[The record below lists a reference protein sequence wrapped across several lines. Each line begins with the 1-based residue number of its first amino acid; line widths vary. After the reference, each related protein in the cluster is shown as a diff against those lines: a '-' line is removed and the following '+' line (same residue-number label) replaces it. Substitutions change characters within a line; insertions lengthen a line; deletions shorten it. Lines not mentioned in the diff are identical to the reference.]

1 MDFNTIICG
10 SIGVRKSSRTLS
22 SAMNWWYTK
31 ELHRGRAP
39 LCSRQ
44 LDMSKRIK
52 ESTRGYERGHQMIKT
67 FKDLIVY
74 QKAFEQAMEIFEL
87 TKSFPRIEKYSLT
100 DQIRR
105 SSRSVCVNIGE
116 AWRRLRYP
124 AHFVSKLTD
133 ADAEATE
140 TVIWLDFSL
149 ACRYLN
155 PERYKKVSTR
165 YEEIGKIL
173 GSMVRSPEKF
183 CYETA
188 IKSKV

>member
-1 MDFNTIICG
+1 
-10 SIGVRKSSRTLS
+10 
-22 SAMNWWYTK
+22 
-31 ELHRGRAP
+31 
-39 LCSRQ
+39 
-44 LDMSKRIK
+44 
-52 ESTRGYERGHQMIKT
+52 MIKT

-87 TKSFPRIEKYSLT
+87 TKGFPMIEKYSLT

-116 AWRRLRYP
+116 AWRRLKYP

-149 ACRYLN
+149 AGRYLN
-155 PERYKKVSTR
+155 SELYKKVATR
-165 YEEIGKIL
+165 YEEIGKML
-173 GSMVRSPEKF
+173 SSMVRSPQKF

-188 IKSKV
+188 IKGNV